1 MQNTTSDSKRN
12 ISPAELRAMFGEN
25 LKLLCTRAASV
36 SALCRELGI
45 NRTQFNRYLS
55 GESFPRPDVLHKICT
70 YFNVDAR
77 ILLEPARDIIAR
89 KPDLMLH
96 PELQDFISASNV
108 EIPEDKLPSGFYR
121 FSRPSFSNNEQFLQG
136 LVYIYRSDN
145 YTFIRGHEAKNALE
159 QQGLSTSPGT
169 REFRG
174 FLMAQ
179 DGGVAGFMSRR
190 GARTS
195 SFTFLTRVPSFE
207 NNFWVGYVS
216 RTVGESI
223 SAKLVTRIV
232 FEHLGKDVREIM
244 STARAAGLCKR
255 SDLVPYHQTLLRP
268 DEPFQ

>member
-1 MQNTTSDSKRN
+1 MQNTTSDSKEKS
-12 ISPAELRAMFGEN
+12 SPAELRAMFGEN
-25 LKLLCTRAASV
+25 LRLLCKKAESV

-55 GESFPRPDVLHKICT
+55 GESFPRPDVLHRICT
-70 YFNVDAR
+70 HFGVDAR
-77 ILLEPARDIIAR
+77 ILLEPASKIVAR

-96 PELQDFISASNV
+96 PELADFINASNV
-108 EIPEDKLPSGFYR
+108 EIPLSTLPNGFYR
-121 FSRPSFSNNEQFLQG
+121 FSRQSFSDANQFLQG
-136 LVYIYRSDN
+136 LVYIYRRDN

-159 QQGLSTSPGT
+159 QQGLSTSPRT

-190 GARTS
+190 GSRTS

-207 NNFWVGYVS
+207 NNYWVGYVS
-216 RTVGESI
+216 RTIGESI

-232 FEHLGKDVREIM
+232 FEHLGQDTKEII
-244 STARAAGLCKR
+244 STARSAGLCGR
-255 SDLVPYHQTLLRP
+255 EDLVPYHRTLLRP